1 MKLASLNEG
10 RDGALVVVSADLTKA
25 VRADRVARTLQSAL
39 DNWAAVEPELQRLS
53 EQLESGE
60 IPGAIDVQRSRAFW
74 RHLCRGRSIGRT
86 VAST

>member
-39 DNWAAVEPELQRLS
+39 DNWAAVEPELQPPFRATGIRRD
-53 EQLESGE
+53 SGR
-60 IPGAIDVQRSRAFW
+60 D
-74 RHLCRGRSIGRT
+74 
-86 VAST
+86 